1 MKRFLSLLI
10 FTLTFSALFESQA
23 QAQTT
28 VTFDEIT
35 TNTALS
41 LNGTNTYDNSGVKF
55 QIFSGS
61 NSGARVSSAE
71 GGFNGTRALDDTN
84 LDIGGVTGWK
94 IRKVDGTAFQLLSIW
109 LKNGYSLASAS
120 GTIKAY
126 KSGAQVGAT
135 VDVTFD
141 SNTTGA
147 KNFAANPDFYD
158 IDEIRIEGTDLYVLI
173 DNFSFGAPLTPVDTD
188 PPLVTSIS
196 LVGTPLT
203 TATSVNYSVT
213 FSKAAKNVS
222 SDDFQLTT
230 AGTIGTVGAVS
241 GSGSAYTVAV
251 NGIDGEG
258 TIRLDLKGGTD
269 IANVDDNTGTPAF
282 TSGQLHY
289 VGACFVETFE
299 TETDAATSFSGN
311 GVNFSLG
318 TGFEIERRSGFG
330 AGPSGGYV
338 KNNNTAGSF
347 SFSSAS
353 EFTMSTVDLFLS
365 DQTNGDN
372 PTATGTVSITG
383 KKGGVDQYT
392 ITKSTGFPTT
402 TAANNGFFTVNFAT
416 DGAGNYRNTNVD
428 ELVFTIS
435 GGFIE
440 LAFDNLKFCEAAPEV
455 DAQAPVVQ
463 SITIDGNPIST
474 ASSINFTV
482 IFDEDAVNV
491 TLDDFTL
498 LKTGTATGAL
508 SSISGSGTS
517 YTLGIT
523 GISGEGSIQ
532 VKLNAATDIAD
543 GGGNTPPFEY
553 LNGEIHLVGACYIE
567 NFESF
572 ANGATSFSSNGKT
585 ITLGGNWAVKDKVGF
600 GINSSNGYL
609 ENTGSGPF
617 TLTVDAPVQFS
628 KLALFLTSEVGSSP
642 NPTDDGTVTIRGK
655 NGTSTA
661 FEISKTTGFPTDF
674 SSNMGFFYIDF
685 ATDGAGDY
693 SNTYVEAL
701 EIEIGGSFIYLA
713 LDNLQFCSDFDAPSG
728 YTVSIDQDP
737 ITIDNESN
745 ISFTFADAEIG
756 TTYSYSFISSGG
768 AGTVT
773 GGGTIATATDQITGI
788 NLSGLSDGTITLT
801 VTLTDPSDNTGPDAT
816 DTSEKAPNNAPVAT
830 PPTAPVVFE
839 DDTNVALADDI
850 EVEDIDGND
859 QTLTFTITG
868 GTLSLG
874 TTGITFGGLGNG
886 SASFTATGTLA
897 AINTAL
903 DAATFTP
910 TPNLFGT
917 NAGTIAF
924 VSNDGALNSNS
935 ASVSFTITGVNDAP
949 VVDQN
954 GVSIADWTEGASPT
968 VINTAILVSDPE
980 DDNITSATISVVDFV
995 TGDVLG
1001 ITTPSPFS
1009 SSYNTSTGVL
1019 SLSGTG
1025 SAAQMQAALR
1035 TVVFSNSTDDPGQ
1048 GNTDNSRAISFYVTD
1063 ANSATSS
1070 TIGNIGVAIT
1080 SVNDDPTVSDLPTDI
1095 SVVENTA
1102 SNVDLS
1108 AATFDD
1114 PDAGS
1119 NDITLELGVSTGTLA
1134 ASDADGVTVAGSG
1147 TVTLTLTGTASEID
1161 TYLNTASNI
1170 KYTGPVSVTGE
1181 DAATLTLTAND
1192 GGNTGTGGGTDVL
1205 LGTVNIDILNAQP
1218 SVTLSLS
1225 PTSKA
1230 ENLVTDNTVTATLS
1244 NTFTSAVTINLSF
1257 SGTASNTT
1265 DYTRSGS
1272 SIVIPV
1278 GELTGTIV
1286 INNVND
1292 DIYEGD
1298 ETVIVDISSVT
1309 NGLEN
1314 GVQKVTYTIT
1324 EDDPMS
1330 IVTLSS
1336 AESTLLEDAGT
1347 ATVRATLSAIA
1358 GIDVTVPLTT
1368 SGTATITVDYSLSP
1382 SSILIPAGSTFG
1394 EAIVTAIADG
1404 IEEGNEDVIVTIG
1417 TPINAIAGAADEV
1430 SFTILDEDSVDPDT
1444 PSTPDLSAV
1453 SDTGVSDADNITSDN
1468 TPTFTGTAEAN
1479 ATVEVFSGG
1488 ASIGTTPVNGAG
1500 NWSFTPG
1507 VSLADGTFDITATA
1521 IDAVGNTSD
1530 PSEPLSITIDT
1541 TSPLA
1546 PGTPDL
1552 LDTSDSGISDTDNIT
1567 NDVTP
1572 SIEGTAEVGSSVV
1585 ITSSIDGDLGA
1596 VTVDGLGQWSFTPG
1610 TDMSTGVHSITVTA
1624 TDVAGNT
1631 SVSSASLSLTI
1642 DTLAPTPILINNLT
1656 IQLDLNGTPLT
1667 VNLSDLLASPITD
1680 DFSGSADVDL
1690 SLDSSTFDCSNV
1702 GSNQVT
1708 VTATDEA
1715 GNSDFALTNITVQD
1729 NIGPDIQ
1736 AKASITLNVEAFGTA
1751 TLLPAMIDEGS
1762 TDACGILT
1770 KAFSQSAFDRT
1781 HEGLNNVTYT
1791 VTDVNGNPASV
1802 TIAVTIVVVPKVLT
1816 IVADAGQLKVYGQVD
1831 PVFTYTASGFE
1842 NGDDETILTG
1852 VLTRA
1857 SGENVGDYAIQLGTL
1872 DAGSNYTIN
1881 FTGAV
1886 FTIGTKS
1893 LSIVADA
1900 GQSKVYGQVDPVFTY
1915 TASGFE
1921 SGDDEAILTGVLTRA
1936 SGENVGD
1943 YAIQLGTLAAG
1954 SNYTIN
1960 ITSANFIITSR
1971 ALVIVANPNQAK
1983 VYGNADPV
1991 FSFTASNFGNG
2002 DTQAVLTGALD
2013 RTAGEDIGNYP
2024 INLGDLSAGSN
2035 YTIDFTSAL
2044 FTISAKVLN
2053 VTSDSGLN
2061 KIFGS
2066 TDPAFTYTVTGF
2078 VNGDTDAILSGS
2090 LARASGENVGNYA
2103 INLGSLQAGENYAIN
2118 FVGANFTI
2126 TKAAITTITLS
2137 DGSFI
2142 YDGTA
2147 KSLVTTGT
2155 LPAGT
2160 NVAYTNN
2167 SRTDVGMQQVTATIS
2182 GSNYTTLVLTADL
2195 TITKA
2200 AITTITLAD
2209 GSFIYDGTAK
2219 SLAITGT
2226 LPAGTIVAYANN
2238 SRTDVGMQQ
2247 VTATISGSNYTTLV
2261 LTADLT
2267 ITKAAITTITLAD
2280 GSFIYD
2286 GTAKSLAITGTL
2298 PAGTIVAYANNSRTD
2313 VGMQQVTATISGSN
2327 YTTLV
2332 LTADLTITKA
2342 AITTI
2347 TLADGSFIYDGT
2359 AKSLAITGT
2368 LPAGTIVAYTNN
2380 SRTDVGMQQV
2390 TATISGS
2397 NFNYFE
2403 LTAELEITPASLAI
2417 EADEGQSKLFG
2428 AADPVLTYTSSGFGD
2443 GDDESMLSGVL
2454 GRELGETVGTYAI
2467 NIGTLE
2473 AGGNYKIDFTG
2484 ADFEIISTD
2493 TDGDGVP
2500 DDVENEQNTD
2510 PTDPMD
2516 YLDEDGDGVPDYIEE
2531 QQGTEPTDPGD
2542 YLDSDGDDVPDYV
2555 EVQQGSDPKNPDD
2568 FLDEEIDG
2576 IPDYVQIRSIV
2587 EFVDQNLEA
2596 LWGTQ
2601 AADLKLPTEVVVI
2614 TAQGEFIN
2622 LAVTWDLTGYDPLM
2636 SGTTNYM
2643 GIVKLPAGLFNLDEL
2658 QPMLEITV
2666 LAKPAPVNV
2675 TLSAN
2680 SFIAIPDQYFQ
2691 EIGAF
2696 TVIDPADNIH
2706 NLSLVDNAVDN
2717 QYFEVIDGILFWSSA
2732 EQAVGRTNFTIL
2744 LRVTDRAGN
2753 ILDKNFE
2760 ITRERTPL
2768 DQLDVPN
2775 TFTPNG
2781 DGVNDSWSVLA
2792 LRYYQGV
2799 RITVL
2804 SVGGDRVFYTENPDV
2819 VWDGVLNG
2827 KEVPV
2832 GSYLFVIEVGET
2844 GEIRRGMLNLIR
2856 Q

>member
-1 MKRFLSLLI
+1 MIRFISKHIFLLLC
-10 FTLTFSALFESQA
+10 FFSIALISF
-23 QAQTT
+23 AQTT
-28 VTFDEIT
+28 VDFNSYDINQGLPSPHVEGNLQFEAIYSPSASDFCADGCIGIDSNEGKDGSPGLDEANQEANGVIGWAITRADNAAFQFISLWVNDRGPSATFPPGTSTQGTIKGFKGGVQVGAAKTLVFNSSSVGVKSYGSDSDFYDVDSVLIEGADLFLILDEIT
-35 TNTALS
+35 YNIPL
-41 LNGTNTYDNSGVKF
+41 V
-55 QIFSGS
+55 
-61 NSGARVSSAE
+61 
-71 GGFNGTRALDDTN
+71 
-84 LDIGGVTGWK
+84 
-94 IRKVDGTAFQLLSIW
+94 
-109 LKNGYSLASAS
+109 
-120 GTIKAY
+120 
-126 KSGAQVGAT
+126 VG
-135 VDVTFD
+135 
-141 SNTTGA
+141 
-147 KNFAANPDFYD
+147 
-158 IDEIRIEGTDLYVLI
+158 
-173 DNFSFGAPLTPVDTD
+173 DTD
-188 PPLVTSIS
+188 PAEVTAIN
-196 LVGTPLT
+196 LVGSPLS
-203 TATSVNYSVT
+203 TATSVQFQVD
-213 FSKAAKNVS
+213 FSKTAVNVS
-222 SDDFQLTT
+222 SDDFVLTT
-230 AGTIGTVGAVS
+230 TGTAAGTVGTVS
-241 GSGSAYTVAV
+241 GSGASYSVAV
-251 NGIDGEG
+251 NGIAGEG
-258 TIRLDLKGGTD
+258 TIRLDLIAGTD
-269 IANVDDNTGTPAF
+269 IENENGIDGTAAYISGQIHNVSPCLVEDFEDETVGSKTFSYGGFNFTITGNLEVYTESPPIGINGSKNVLKNTGTGPY
-282 TSGQLHY
+282 TISLNSG
-289 VGACFVETFE
+289 
-299 TETDAATSFSGN
+299 
-311 GVNFSLG
+311 
-318 TGFEIERRSGFG
+318 EINLRKI
-330 AGPSGGYV
+330 AI
-338 KNNNTAGSF
+338 
-347 SFSSAS
+347 
-353 EFTMSTVDLFLS
+353 FLS
-365 DQTNGDN
+365 SEVEGDELD
-372 PTATGTVSITG
+372 
-383 KKGGVDQYT
+383 GVD
-392 ITKSTGFPTT
+392 
-402 TAANNGFFTVNFAT
+402 
-416 DGAGNYRNTNVD
+416 
-428 ELVFTIS
+428 
-435 GGFIE
+435 
-440 LAFDNLKFCEAAPEV
+440 
-455 DAQAPVVQ
+455 
-463 SITIDGNPIST
+463 
-474 ASSINFTV
+474 
-482 IFDEDAVNV
+482 
-491 TLDDFTL
+491 
-498 LKTGTATGAL
+498 
-508 SSISGSGTS
+508 
-517 YTLGIT
+517 
-523 GISGEGSIQ
+523 
-532 VKLNAATDIAD
+532 
-543 GGGNTPPFEY
+543 
-553 LNGEIHLVGACYIE
+553 
-567 NFESF
+567 
-572 ANGATSFSSNGKT
+572 
-585 ITLGGNWAVKDKVGF
+585 
-600 GINSSNGYL
+600 
-609 ENTGSGPF
+609 
-617 TLTVDAPVQFS
+617 
-628 KLALFLTSEVGSSP
+628 
-642 NPTDDGTVTIRGK
+642 PTDDGNITVVGK
-655 NGTSTA
+655 SGGATVYTV
-661 FEISKTTGFPTDF
+661 SKASGFPTNF
-674 SSNMGFFYIDF
+674 SANSGYYIFDLRTEGGMDNSD
-685 ATDGAGDY
+685 ASVD
-693 SNTYVEAL
+693 
-701 EIEIGGSFIYLA
+701 EIEISLGEAFIYMNI
-713 LDNLQFCSDFDAPSG
+713 DNFEFCADNVAPSG

-737 ITIDNESN
+737 ITLDNDDAV
-745 ISFTFADAEIG
+745 SFTFANAEIG
-756 TTYSYSFISSGG
+756 TTYEYTFTSSGG
-768 AGTVT
+768 GTPVIST
-773 GGGTIATATDQITGI
+773 GTILTATDQITGI
-788 NLSGLSDGTITLT
+788 DLSGLGLGIITLS
-801 VTLTDPSDNTGPDAT
+801 VNLTDGSSNEGLPAT
-816 DTSEKAPNNAPVAT
+816 DNVLKRTNTAPVAT
-830 PPTAPVVFE
+830 APTAPVVTE
-839 DDTNVALADDI
+839 DDVNVALDDDI
-850 EVEDIDGND
+850 QITDEDGDD
-859 QTLTFTITG
+859 QTVTFNIIG
-868 GTLSLG
+868 GTLEIG
-874 TTGITFGGLGNG
+874 TTDITFSSGTNG
-886 SASFTATGTLA
+886 SASFTASGTLA

-910 TPNLFGT
+910 TPDLFGAG
-917 NAGTIAF
+917 AGTIEF

-954 GVSIADWTEGASPT
+954 GVLIADWTEGASPT

-1009 SSYNTSTGVL
+1009 SSYNSSTGVL

-1025 SAAQMQAALR
+1025 TAAQMQAALR

-1225 PTSKA
+1225 PASKA

-1314 GVQKVTYTIT
+1314 GTQQVTYTIVE
-1324 EDDPMS
+1324 EDAVPTVTISASPIS
-1330 IVTLSS
+1330 ISEAAETSRITVTLSAVAGVDVTIPLEFTGDAVLATDYNFVDDPVS
-1336 AESTLLEDAGT
+1336 SIIIVPGGTSLSIDLISIPNGIVDGDRDIVVSLGTLTNGTPGAEDEATVTITDDDTAELSIAATTQAAEDATDGLFTITTTKQFSSAVTVNITVGGT
-1347 ATVRATLSAIA
+1347 ATEGTDYASVGTSVTFPANQNTVTIP
-1358 GIDVTVPLTT
+1358 IDVTADNIVEGDESVSITMT
-1368 SGTATITVDYSLSP
+1368 STNNAAVSLSATSNASITITD
-1382 SSILIPAGSTFG
+1382 
-1394 EAIVTAIADG
+1394 
-1404 IEEGNEDVIVTIG
+1404 N
-1417 TPINAIAGAADEV
+1417 
-1430 SFTILDEDSVDPDT
+1430 DT
-1444 PSTPDLSAV
+1444 PPDVPPAPDLDSS
-1453 SDTGVSDADNITSDN
+1453 SDTGSSDIDDITSDN
-1468 TPTFTGTAEAN
+1468 TPTFTGTAQAN
-1479 ATVEVFSGG
+1479 YTVEVFSDG
-1488 ASIGTTPVNGAG
+1488 ALLGTTIVNGTG
-1500 NWSFTPG
+1500 NWSFT
-1507 VSLADGTFDITATA
+1507 STTLADGSFDITVKAK
-1521 IDAVGNTSD
+1521 DSFNNTSD
-1530 PSEPLSITIDT
+1530 ASAALTITIDT
-1541 TSPLA
+1541 SDPA
-1546 PGTPDL
+1546 KPATPDL
-1552 LDTSDSGISDTDNIT
+1552 SADSDSGRSDTDNIT

-1572 SIEGTAEVGSSVV
+1572 TLNGSAEASSVV
-1585 ITSSIDGDLGA
+1585 TINSTIDGDLGTA
-1596 VTVDGLGQWSFTPG
+1596 IVTAGGLWSFTPG
-1610 TDMSTGVHSITVTA
+1610 TDLSTGVHSITVTA

-1656 IQLDLNGTPLT
+1656 IQLDLNSTPLT
-1667 VNLSDLLASPITD
+1667 VNPSDLLASPITD

-1736 AKASITLNVEAFGTA
+1736 AKASITLNVEAFGTV

-1770 KAFSQSAFDRT
+1770 KAFSQSVFDRT

-1816 IVADAGQLKVYGQVD
+1816 IVADAGQSKVYGQVD
-1831 PVFTYTASGFE
+1831 PVFTYIASGFE
-1842 NGDDETILTG
+1842 NGDDEAILTG
-1852 VLTRA
+1852 VLTRVA
-1857 SGENVGDYAIQLGTL
+1857 GENVGDYAIQLGTL
-1872 DAGSNYTIN
+1872 DAGPNYTIN
-1881 FTGAV
+1881 FTGAD

-1915 TASGFE
+1915 IASGFE
-1921 SGDDEAILTGVLTRA
+1921 NGDDEAILTGVLTRA

-1960 ITSANFIITSR
+1960 FTSANFTITSR

-1991 FSFTASNFGNG
+1991 FAYTASNFGNG

-2024 INLGDLSAGSN
+2024 IHLGDLSAGSN

-2061 KIFGS
+2061 KVFGT
-2066 TDPAFTYTVTGF
+2066 TDPGLTYTVTGF

-2090 LARASGENVGNYA
+2090 LARATGENVGNYA

-2147 KSLVTTGT
+2147 KSLAITGT

-2160 NVAYTNN
+2160 NVVYANN

-2200 AITTITLAD
+2200 AITTITLSD

-2226 LPAGTIVAYANN
+2226 LPAGTNVVYANNSRTDVGMQQVTATISGSNYTTLVLTADLTITKAAITTITLSDGSFIYDGTAKSLAITGTLPAGTNVVYANNSRTDVGMQQVTATISGSNYTTLVLTADLTITKAAITTITLSDGSFIYDGTAKSLAITGTLPAGTNVVYANN

-2280 GSFIYD
+2280 GSF
-2286 GTAKSLAITGTL
+2286 
-2298 PAGTIVAYANNSRTD
+2298 V
-2313 VGMQQVTATISGSN
+2313 
-2327 YTTLV
+2327 
-2332 LTADLTITKA
+2332 
-2342 AITTI
+2342 
-2347 TLADGSFIYDGT
+2347 YDGT

-2397 NFNYFE
+2397 NFNSFE

-2428 AADPVLTYTSSGFGD
+2428 AADPVLTYTSSGFGG

-2473 AGGNYKIDFTG
+2473 AGGNYTIDFTG

-2531 QQGTEPTDPGD
+2531 QQGTDPTDPGD

-2555 EVQQGSDPKNPDD
+2555 EVQQGSDPNNPDD
-2568 FLDEEIDG
+2568 FLDQENDG

-2643 GIVKLPAGLFNLDEL
+2643 GIVELPAGLFNLNEL
-2658 QPMLEITV
+2658 QPLLEITV

-2696 TVIDPADNIH
+2696 MVIDPADNIH
-2706 NLSLVDNAVDN
+2706 NLSLEDNAVDN

-2760 ITRERTPL
+2760 ISRERTPL

-2819 VWDGVLNG
+2819 VWDGVFNG
-2827 KEVPV
+2827 KEMPV

-2844 GEIRRGMLNLIR
+2844 GEIRRGMLNLLR